1 MLEVWDIFK
10 DMKQIILWHF
20 ITNFKDKRTAN
31 VIIYWMLLVTEF
43 SLTGTIMLLISG
55 SFFSNL
61 YWNPLLLLCTLLCFF
76 LQIMQESISLFM
88 FMLQMKEHSDGL
100 EETINKW
107 GSNILR
113 EILLGRATGFTPVRR
128 ADNLTTFMC
137 RLSWNLGA
145 SNSWNTQGLSRPVM
159 GLLFTG
165 LTKIVS
171 VFSDFVVHTF
181 HSSQEYHIHNTLG
194 CVWYVS

>member
-1 MLEVWDIFK
+1 LLEVWDIFK

>member
-1 MLEVWDIFK
+1 
-10 DMKQIILWHF
+10 
-20 ITNFKDKRTAN
+20 
-31 VIIYWMLLVTEF
+31 MLLVTEF

>member
-1 MLEVWDIFK
+1 MLEIWDIFK
-10 DMKQIILWHF
+10 DMKQIVLWHF

-113 EILLGRATGFTPVRR
+113 EILLGRATGFSPVRR
-128 ADNLTTFMC
+128 ADNRTTFMC

-145 SNSWNTQGLSRPVM
+145 STSCNTQGLSRPVM

-171 VFSDFVVHTF
+171 VFSAFVVHTF